1 MKEQVARDVVLVRA
15 IEQSDQ
21 KFEILSANDRMYA
34 SRSAKELAQWQ
45 ASDSKAAVTA
55 DHFLQQRSEQILK
68 RLAERIPTFAAF
80 AKRRNG
86 LQSLSYVIPVIS
98 LMLGVGLDRITDPH
112 RVDLLSAPLLL
123 ILGWNLLVYFG
134 LLVWLVVPKS
144 QKPGQ
149 TLSWASKLALG
160 KQSLPRK
167 LPHILS
173 AALFNFMAEWSHLS
187 AKLSAARL
195 SRAIHLS
202 AALFA
207 AGAVLSLYA
216 RGMLSHYAAGWEST
230 FLDATQVHAILSMV
244 FAPAVALFPLQGF
257 SLFDIES
264 LQFASNAATG
274 LAAPVASG
282 AHWVHL
288 YAASLLLLVILPR
301 LALALFA
308 NWTISRLTKKFP
320 IDLQQPYFRKLDEKL
335 TGSAGTLRVLP
346 YSFTLDQKRE
356 AGLSA
361 IAAQLI
367 GENARVLLQPAIGYG
382 EELPAM
388 LHEASSSEQA
398 VTQTVALFS
407 LAATPEKENH
417 GAFIDYVAKHTQS
430 GVTVLI
436 DESAYLERMGKERLE
451 ERVTLWREFCSF
463 HQAHATIV
471 NLFAPQPAPLADH
484 LP

>member
-21 KFEILSANDRMYA
+21 KYEILSADDRMYA

-68 RLAERIPTFAAF
+68 RIAERIPAFATF

-86 LQSLSYVIPVIS
+86 LQSLSYVIPIIS
-98 LMLGVGLDRITDPH
+98 LLLGVGLDRITDPH
-112 RVDLLSAPLLL
+112 RVDLLSAPMLL
-123 ILGWNLLVYFG
+123 IIGWNLLVYFG
-134 LLVWLVVPKS
+134 LLVWLVVPKPK
-144 QKPGQ
+144 KPGQ

-167 LPHILS
+167 LPHVLS

-195 SRAIHLS
+195 SRIIHLS

-216 RGMLSHYAAGWEST
+216 RGTLSQYAAGWEST
-230 FLDATQVHAILSMV
+230 FLSANQVHAILSV
-244 FAPAVALFPLQGF
+244 LFAPAMALFPLQGF
-257 SLFDIES
+257 SLFEIEALHFS
-264 LQFASNAATG
+264 STASAG
-274 LAAPVASG
+274 LVAPASSG
-282 AHWVHL
+282 AQWVHL
-288 YAASLLLLVILPR
+288 YAATMLLLVILPR
-301 LALALFA
+301 LLLALFA
-308 NWTISRLTKKFP
+308 HWSASRLEKKFP
-320 IDLQQPYFRKLDEKL
+320 IDLEQLYFRKLDEKL
-335 TGSAGTLRVLP
+335 TGSAGTLCVLP
-346 YSFTLDQKRE
+346 YSYTLDQKRE

-361 IAAQLI
+361 IATQLI
-367 GENARVLLQPAIGYG
+367 GENARVLLQTSIGYG
-382 EELPAM
+382 DEFPAM
-388 LHEASSSEQA
+388 LHEATQLKQKI
-398 VTQTVALFS
+398 TQTVALFS

-417 GAFIDYVAKHTQS
+417 GAFLDYVAKHTQS
-430 GVTVLI
+430 GVSVLI
-436 DESAYLERMGKERLE
+436 DESAYLERMGKERIA
-451 ERVTLWREFCSF
+451 ERVILWQEFCHF

-471 NLFAPQPAPLADH
+471 NLLAPQLAQVEDH
-484 LP
+484 VP